1 MSAVETTLLV
11 WISIVLIAMGV
22 MGFLIWKD

>member
-1 MSAVETTLLV
+1 MSAVETTVLV

>member
-1 MSAVETTLLV
+1 MSAAETTVLV

-22 MGFLIWKD
+22 MGFLVWKD